1 MGLLPLSL
9 TRPSVTETSHEYS
22 QTTCT
27 SQASVHTSGSGC
39 GGSCNPT
46 CLLTLFLPAAP
57 SLLSA
62 CTSPGAVCHHH
73 LRTPC
78 QRQMGIRERSTA
90 VLPSHP
96 KDLKRRW
103 EKEWQLFMCSCPER
117 RPQLCCSRPPASMP
131 RAVESLFIP
140 RKPCLPDSWC
150 FSHRT
155 VENTYFLHT
164 GSCFLPALRSHAGPF
179 PEMIPEA
186 PFSLGELN
194 TEP

>member
-73 LRTPC
+73 PRTPC

-117 RPQLCCSRPPASMP
+117 RPQLCCSRPPCINAKSCRVIVHP
-131 RAVESLFIP
+131 QEALPARLLVFFTQNGREHLLPAHGILLLTCP
-140 RKPCLPDSWC
+140 QKPCWTLS
-150 FSHRT
+150 
-155 VENTYFLHT
+155 
-164 GSCFLPALRSHAGPF
+164 
-179 PEMIPEA
+179 
-186 PFSLGELN
+186 
-194 TEP
+194 